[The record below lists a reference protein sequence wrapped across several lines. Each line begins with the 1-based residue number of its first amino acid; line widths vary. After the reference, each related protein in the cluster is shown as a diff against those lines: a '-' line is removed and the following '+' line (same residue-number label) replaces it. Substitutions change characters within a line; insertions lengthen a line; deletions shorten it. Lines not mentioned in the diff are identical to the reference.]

1 MQAIG
6 YFFAY
11 YALWLLALLPLKV
24 FYFFSD
30 ILYTIVYYLI
40 KYRRNT
46 VFSNLKMAFPS
57 KSELEIK
64 IIQKAF
70 YHHFCDFLVE
80 SLKTIHLNKRQLA
93 KRFQF
98 VNPELF
104 NRYFNEGKSV
114 VLVSGH
120 YGNWEWMVHIQE
132 KIRHKFYAIY
142 KPLQNKRHDQLIKKI
157 RGKYDA
163 VAQLIPMNDVFR
175 QIINFEKEKLPVIIW
190 FLADQSPPADYP
202 FWTNFLNRETP
213 FYNGPEK
220 IARKFN
226 FPVVYLSIIKTGRG
240 FYKAEFKTLCE
251 NSSNTKPEEIT
262 RLVVHFLESEIKSK
276 PENWLWS
283 HKRWKHSKE
292 K

>member
-11 YALWLLALLPLKV
+11 YALWLVALLPLKV

-30 ILYTIVYYLI
+30 VLYFIVFYLI

-46 VFSNLKMAFPS
+46 VFSNLKMAFPN

-64 IIQKAF
+64 KIQKAF

-104 NRYFNEGKSV
+104 NKYFNEGKSV

-132 KIRHKFYAIY
+132 KISHKFYAIY
-142 KPLQNKRHDQLIKKI
+142 KPLRNKQHDQLIKKI

-175 QIINFEKEKLPVIIW
+175 QIIQFEKEKIPVIIW
-190 FLADQSPPADYP
+190 FLADQSPPSDYP

-220 IARKFN
+220 IARKFD

-251 NSSNTKPEEIT
+251 NSSDTKPEEIT
-262 RLVVHFLESEIKSK
+262 RLVVHFLESEIKST